1 MVNRYDSDHSL
12 ATSEAGGEGVE
23 VCLHFRAVLDDS
35 ACDDCYTVSEYMV
48 NPRQVPRNTWK
59 IQKKKKGM
67 PLSVEK
73 KKILRLDFSSM
84 GSLHGRND
92 LKFII

>member
-59 IQKKKKGM
+59 I
-67 PLSVEK
+67 
-73 KKILRLDFSSM
+73 LRLDFSSM
-84 GSLHGRND
+84 GSLHGRNG